1 MCKESGLKKIIR
13 IILMSCLSLILCF
26 CSKASTELETNTNTI
41 VRQYGQ
47 LKIDG
52 QHLLDQNNEIIVLRG
67 MSLFW
72 SQWGDEYYNQ
82 ETIKWLRDDWK
93 CTVIRAAIGVEHGG
107 YLANPLVELNRAYTV
122 IDACIEL
129 GIYVIVDWHDHNAED
144 HVSETLEF
152 FSALSNKYGNRPNI
166 IYEIYNEPLNV
177 SWQNVLAPYADTLV
191 SEIRKSD
198 PDNLIIVGTP
208 NWSQEVDDV
217 VGHTIS
223 DSNVAYTLHFY
234 TSTHDQ
240 WLRNKAI
247 SAISANIP
255 LFVTEWGLSEA
266 SGTGDI
272 DLQES
277 DIWMNFLDLNNL
289 SWCNWSIINKDESSA
304 ALLPTTTALSG
315 WSEDELTQSGQM
327 IRNYLIE
334 MNSEMFDQLN

>member
-1 MCKESGLKKIIR
+1 MCKYSRTNKIKR
-13 IILMSCLSLILCF
+13 IFLLCCSSLILCF
-26 CSKASTELETNTNTI
+26 CSKANTEFEISTNTI
-41 VRQYGQ
+41 VKHFGQ

-52 QHLLDQNNEIIVLRG
+52 QYLLDQNDEIVVLRG

-72 SQWGDEYYNQ
+72 SQWGSVYYNK

-107 YLANPLVELNRAYTV
+107 CLDNQLVELNRAYTV
-122 IDACIEL
+122 IDACIDM

-144 HVSETLEF
+144 HISEAIEF
-152 FSALSNKYGNRPNI
+152 FRAVSFKYGDKPNI

-177 SWQNVLAPYADTLV
+177 SWNNVLVPYADTLIT
-191 SEIRKSD
+191 EIRNND
-198 PDNLIIVGTP
+198 PENLIIVGTP

-217 VGHTIS
+217 IGHTIS

-247 SAISANIP
+247 TAISANIP

-266 SGTGDI
+266 SGTGEI

-277 DIWMNFLDLNNL
+277 DLWMNFLNLNNL

-304 ALLPTTTALSG
+304 ALQSSTTALYG
-315 WSEDELTQSGQM
+315 WKEDELTQSGQM

-334 MNSEMFDQLN
+334 MNSEMFDQLD